1 MNKLTTPH
9 IVIFDIDGTL
19 SDDRHRRKFLPTP
32 KQIDEYVKMGKDVDS
47 LYDEY
52 QLGAEHD
59 AAINTQLVHQN
70 LRCPGRRIVFLTS
83 RSTCRAAQTMNWL
96 KRIFPALHG
105 VGSQRWDL
113 VMRRPGDL
121 RGSPEMK
128 VAAFREWAE
137 EDGITGDPF
146 DLVLAAYDDRAD
158 VLEAYCR
165 AGMMDTAARHVEDLS
180 TPASHGADLFDWCL
194 SEDQLVEAQER
205 AREECVAAPQSPRT
219 VAQILTGAAR
229 TYSERNEVYGDN
241 YKRVGAMMRVLFP
254 EGAPPELLHSD
265 QFHLF
270 ELILVKLS
278 RFAISRL
285 SHEDSIHDACVYC
298 AMIEAIVAEQAS
310 EETFFIPTSKEDNIS

>member
-1 MNKLTTPH
+1 MKSPH

-19 SDDRHRRKFLPTP
+19 SDDRHRRPLLPTP
-32 KQIDEYVKMGKDVDS
+32 EQIDQCVALGEDVDT
-47 LYDEY
+47 LYDDY

-70 LRCPGRRIVFLTS
+70 LRCSDRRIIFVTA
-83 RSTCRAAQTMNWL
+83 RSTKRAMQTMDWL
-96 KRIFPALHG
+96 KKIFPDLN
-105 VGSQRWDL
+105 SINPRRWDL
-113 VMRRPGDL
+113 VMRQQGDL
-121 RGSPEMK
+121 LGSPEMK
-128 VAAFREWAE
+128 VAAFRRWAE
-137 EDGITGDPF
+137 EDGITGNPF

-158 VLEAYCR
+158 VLEAYSR

-180 TPASHGADLFDWCL
+180 VSAEDDLHSWCL
-194 SEDQLVEAQER
+194 SEEQLTEAQER
-205 AREECVAAPQSPRT
+205 ANGPTAAPQLPRT
-219 VAQILTGAAR
+219 VAQILTGAAQ

-254 EGAPPELLHSD
+254 EGAPAELLHSD

-278 RFAISRL
+278 RFAISGL

-310 EETFFIPTSKEDNIS
+310 EETFFIPTPKEENIS